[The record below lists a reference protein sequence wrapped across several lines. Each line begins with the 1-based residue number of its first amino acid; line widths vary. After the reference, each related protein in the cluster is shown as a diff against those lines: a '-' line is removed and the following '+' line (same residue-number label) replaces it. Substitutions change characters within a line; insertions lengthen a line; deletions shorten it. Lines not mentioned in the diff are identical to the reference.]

1 VTQSKGQTALQP
13 VLEKLLGHQRLIIA
27 DAGAAYGLPAHLQML
42 ASVSLLCLFEPHAQ
56 RAEELRR
63 LLGAEARV
71 FQTALSRQGGER
83 TLYVT
88 NVPTGA
94 SLLRPGSDAAFELA
108 EHAYFFPVQEER
120 IHTRRLEDVLVEDGI
135 ARLDFLKADVQG
147 AELEILQGLGASLG
161 RTLLGVELEVGFP
174 GGYIGQPGFGDL
186 DQYLRDLG
194 FELLD
199 LRLARIHRFV
209 SGSYR
214 HLSEHVFGVHA
225 DSSSLSKRVWEADV
239 LYFVKPATLMHAGDV
254 PGIRRLAVLYCAY
267 GFYTEAYHLLEQ
279 AGQVGM
285 LSSEEAAE
293 LKGDVVRLHRMVR
306 SCVFESVM
314 WHRLTS
320 PFRRFGIRLR
330 NTLCGFQGG
339 KWQE

>member
-1 VTQSKGQTALQP
+1 MTQLKGQTGLQP
-13 VLEKLLGHQRLIIA
+13 VLERLLGHQRLIIA

-42 ASVSLLCLFEPHAQ
+42 ASVSRLCLFEPHAQ
-56 RAEELRR
+56 RAEELRQ

-71 FQTALSRQGGER
+71 FQTALSGQGGER

-94 SLLRPGSDAAFELA
+94 SLLRPGTDAVDLTDR
-108 EHAYFFPVQEER
+108 AYFFPVQEQR

-174 GGYIGQPGFGDL
+174 GGYIGQPGFGAI
-186 DQYLRDLG
+186 DQYLRDIGL
-194 FELLD
+194 ELLD

-214 HLSEHVFGVHA
+214 HLSERVFGVHH
-225 DSSSLSKRVWEADV
+225 DCPSLSKRIWEADV
-239 LYFVKPATLMHAGDV
+239 LYFVKPATLLHSGDM
-254 PGIRRLAVLYCAY
+254 PGIRRLALFYCAY
-267 GFYTEAYHLLEQ
+267 GFYTEAYHLFEQ
-279 AGQVGM
+279 ASHAGM
-285 LSSEEAAE
+285 LSSEEATQ
-293 LKGDVVRLHRMVR
+293 LKDDVVRLHRKAR
-306 SCVFESVM
+306 WCVLESVM
-314 WHRLTS
+314 LHRLTS
-320 PFRRFGIRLR
+320 PFRRLGVRLR

-339 KWQE
+339 RWQE